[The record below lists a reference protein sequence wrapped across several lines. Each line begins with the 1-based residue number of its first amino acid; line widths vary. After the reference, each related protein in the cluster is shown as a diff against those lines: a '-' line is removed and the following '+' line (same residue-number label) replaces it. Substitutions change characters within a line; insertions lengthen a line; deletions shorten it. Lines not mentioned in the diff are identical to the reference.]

1 MLTWSGV
8 QARMLRP
15 DLSQEFCHT
24 PLGIPKDSE
33 IVFADLA
40 RAGVAHSYLAVLVTR
55 GADGSTS
62 ACRWRVNGAAD
73 GASYTMTKPRWDPL
87 LPPGGA
93 EGDQSS
99 STAALLTCALHPP
112 AHDSAAQ
119 PTLSVVWDSLV
130 WQRLRVGTGS
140 APILETSF
148 HVSGVGTKASH
159 RPAGTA
165 RGKAASTSSSS
176 GTVAASIHSDYLLLI
191 GRSAGDRAGAA
202 QGKDSG
208 RDSSAFN
215 SMAAWDAL
223 YGTKQG
229 AGELRWASEDGDLA
243 HYAAD
248 AVTAA
253 RASEDGSLVAIAL
266 QKCVV
271 VCSVQSSAMSLQM
284 VVAAAASTR
293 EKSLA
298 QPSAAM
304 RPVDVL
310 ACIAMADDGREQDK
324 EGATGEAVVAEG
336 PRTRLAQAVQEGNRR
351 ESAILQQICAET
363 KGNNWVE
370 AVKLYLEDLQA
381 ESANTEA
388 ARRTS
393 KAQPAARARRGGGTA
408 REGGGSG
415 RAPMRVAVS
424 EEVLDAVMRRCS
436 EKGADGKFDEAL
448 LALVQ
453 AGAVTMRAHTSLL
466 PYAIESGNLVLLE
479 SIFKFVPDLLEE
491 HLVAGLKLIL
501 LSIRKHSM
509 DTFITTWAAASPETP
524 VLDHDAVRR
533 HLLGARVCACC
544 CVLAAS
550 WRAPARARAA

>member
-1 MLTWSGV
+1 M
-8 QARMLRP
+8 P
-15 DLSQEFCHT
+15 
-24 PLGIPKDSE
+24 
-33 IVFADLA
+33 LA
-40 RAGVAHSYLAVLVTR
+40 REWRSRRCQLYHDKAKVGPAAAAGRGRGRPEQQHSGAAHVRSAPPCARQRGAANVIGGVGLSRLAALARWNGLGPHSRNVLPRQRRWHQGVA
-55 GADGSTS
+55 
-62 ACRWRVNGAAD
+62 
-73 GASYTMTKPRWDPL
+73 
-87 LPPGGA
+87 
-93 EGDQSS
+93 
-99 STAALLTCALHPP
+99 
-112 AHDSAAQ
+112 
-119 PTLSVVWDSLV
+119 
-130 WQRLRVGTGS
+130 
-140 APILETSF
+140 
-148 HVSGVGTKASH
+148 
-159 RPAGTA
+159 PAG
-165 RGKAASTSSSS
+165 R
-176 GTVAASIHSDYLLLI
+176 Y
-191 GRSAGDRAGAA
+191 RSRQGCLDVVILGHGAA

-453 AGAVTMRAHTSLL
+453 AGAVTMRAHPSLL